1 MSDPSD
7 PIPPVGPAVPPTG
20 AGHSGDTTKSA
31 SREIPPDMVVRK
43 SRPAREGG
51 SLFSLRRQ
59 ISQWGSLVLG
69 TLCIALVLGLWW
81 YVTKGEG
88 EERIINPNTLRSPAE
103 TFAPEQID
111 QLLRPAEAEANPS
124 SEMSLI
130 FRPFKS
136 VLARNLY
143 ASLKRVVLGF
153 ALASVVGIPLG
164 VLCGCF
170 PWFNSFLAPVNVFGR
185 NIPIAALI
193 PLTFAIFG
201 IGELQ
206 KVMFIFIAA
215 VAFIMMD
222 TASAIADVSSRYIDT
237 AYTLGASRRQIIMK
251 VLVPLAMPRVFN
263 SLRLLF
269 GLAFGYIML
278 VESVTIG
285 DAAGGV
291 GRMISMAQRRGHLE
305 TIYLILIIIPAVA
318 LAIDRLL
325 YMTQKS
331 LFPYQYASSGF
342 LHNVCRGLAHVL
354 EDVRQL
360 IITPTRLDPAQQAAL
375 AAARSGAAPVAG
387 MQAR

>member
-1 MSDPSD
+1 MSDTPASQPEPKPPSGVVQAGMKLGTLS
-7 PIPPVGPAVPPTG
+7 PGP
-20 AGHSGDTTKSA
+20 D
-31 SREIPPDMVVRK
+31 IPPDTVVRRPK
-43 SRPAREGG
+43 PASRDGG
-51 SLFSLRRQ
+51 SIWSLRRP
-59 ISQWGSLVLG
+59 ISKWLSIALG
-69 TLCIALVLGLWW
+69 LLCIVMVFGLWW
-81 YVTKGEG
+81 YITKGEG
-88 EERIINPNTLRSPAE
+88 EERIISPNTLRSPAE
-103 TFAPEQID
+103 TFAREQID
-111 QLLRPAEAEANPS
+111 ELLKQPEADPEAGWTR
-124 SEMSLI
+124 I
-130 FRPFKS
+130 FRPFNS
-136 VLARNLY
+136 MLARNLF
-143 ASLKRVVLGF
+143 ASLERVVLGF
-153 ALASVVGIPLG
+153 LLAAVVGIPLG

-170 PWFNSFLAPVNVFGR
+170 PWFNSFLAPINVFGR

-222 TASAIADVSSRYIDT
+222 TASAVADVSSRYIDT
-237 AYTLGASRRQIIMK
+237 AYTLGASRRQIVMK

-285 DAAGGV
+285 ETAGGI

-305 TIYLILIIIPAVA
+305 TIYLILLIIPAVA

-331 LFPYQYASSGF
+331 LFPYQYASNGF
-342 LHNVCRGLAHVL
+342 LYDAWRGFVHAL
-354 EDVRQL
+354 EDLKQL
-360 IITPTRLDPAQQAAL
+360 VIKPRPLDPAQKAAL
-375 AAARSGAAPVAG
+375 TAARSSPVTTAAKPS
-387 MQAR
+387 